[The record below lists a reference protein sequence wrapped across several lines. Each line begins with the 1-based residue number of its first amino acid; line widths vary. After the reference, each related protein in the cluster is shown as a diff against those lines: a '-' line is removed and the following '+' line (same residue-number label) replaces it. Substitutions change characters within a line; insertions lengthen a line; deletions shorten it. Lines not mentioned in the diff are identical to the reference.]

1 MATTDRGRGESAGPS
16 GSPTSL
22 GLTWGA
28 VALATTLLAPL
39 AARWAPLLPGCL
51 FRELTGLPC
60 PTCGSAHAAL
70 ALFRLDLREAIT
82 FNPLATIGAL
92 VFLLGGAAAAVASL
106 TGRPLRE
113 PRLSGAAP
121 RAAVVVVL
129 AANWAWL
136 LLNPP
141 PAIWGQP

>member
-1 MATTDRGRGESAGPS
+1 MATTDRR
-16 GSPTSL
+16 L
-22 GLTWGA
+22 GLIWGA
-28 VALATTLLAPL
+28 VALAAILLAPF
-39 AARWAPLLPGCL
+39 AARWAPMMPGCL

-70 ALFRLDLREAIT
+70 ALARLDLREAVA

-92 VFLLGGAAAAVASL
+92 AFLLGGAAAAVASL

-113 PRLSGAAP
+113 PGLSGAAL
-121 RAAVVVVL
+121 RSAAVLAV

-141 PAIWGQP
+141 PA

>member
-1 MATTDRGRGESAGPS
+1 LATTDPGQGESGGPS

-22 GLTWGA
+22 GLIWGA
-28 VALATTLLAPL
+28 VALAATLLGPL
-39 AARWAPLLPGCL
+39 ATRWAPLLPGCL

-70 ALFRLDLREAIT
+70 ALARLDLREAIA
-82 FNPLATIGAL
+82 FNPLTAIGAL

-121 RAAVVVVL
+121 RAAALLAV

-141 PAIWGQP
+141 PIWGQP